1 MKLIFFNLDKG
12 GKLVK
17 VNPEKRSLHHRR
29 SIIIQDDKNSCLW
42 IHNGKNVVKD
52 KIKLVR
58 THAKELN
65 AQLGFKFNIYE
76 IKKNEMGDLIPKIL
90 SRENLSSM
98 FPDSIKPKKQ
108 LKKKMIKKE
117 KIPTPPPTPKINSPS
132 PILIGDLEKKS
143 SLMEDFEITYYDSD
157 DKDKTGTYTALLV
170 EFFTEIQYLK
180 NSLKSKDE
188 VAMKLKEI
196 VDKILVLF

>member
-12 GKLVK
+12 GKLVE
-17 VNPEKRSLHHRR
+17 VNPEKKSLHHRR
-29 SIIIQDDKNSCLW
+29 SIIIQDNKNSCLW
-42 IHNGKNVVKD
+42 IHNGKNVVKE
-52 KIKLVR
+52 KTKLAR

-76 IKKNEMGDLIPKIL
+76 IKKRETVDLIPKIL
-90 SRENLSSM
+90 DRENLSSM
-98 FPDSIKPKKQ
+98 FPESTKSKKPS
-108 LKKKMIKKE
+108 KKKVIKKG
-117 KIPTPPPTPKINSPS
+117 KIPVPPPTPKINSLS
-132 PILIGDLEKKS
+132 PLLVGDRKEEG

-157 DKDKTGTYTALLV
+157 DGEKTGTYTVLLV
-170 EFFTEIQYLK
+170 DFFTEIQYLK

-188 VAMKLKEI
+188 VARKLKEI